1 MLALIY
7 MYIVFISESTASQSS
22 EELSSFLFPEWEL
35 VTEPEE
41 LPAKDEE
48 LHEAHSLD
56 QKSMTCLNNGTPFRS
71 DLPAWYFHILSR
83 NNNLQYLF
91 TL

>member
-1 MLALIY
+1 MHYFSQALMLALIY
-7 MYIVFISESTASQSS
+7 MHVVFISESTASQSS

-35 VTEPEE
+35 DTDPEE

-56 QKSMTCLNNGTPFRS
+56 QESMTCLNNGTPFRS
-71 DLPAWYFHILSR
+71 DLAA
-83 NNNLQYLF
+83 
-91 TL
+91 

>member
-1 MLALIY
+1 MHYFSQDLMLALIY
-7 MYIVFISESTASQSS
+7 MFVFISESTASQSS

-71 DLPAWYFHILSR
+71 DLSA
-83 NNNLQYLF
+83 
-91 TL
+91 